1 MFRHDTVAK
10 QRLSAQSVTLVVKEH
25 ARRASV
31 GWERYAGHSLRSGY
45 LTSAANKRASI
56 FKMADHSRHKSLDV
70 LRQYVREEDLFSD
83 HSAEELLK
91 PTSHKPENTR

>member
-1 MFRHDTVAK
+1 MVRQDTVAK

-45 LTSAANKRASI
+45 LTSAAIKRAGI
-56 FKMADHSRHKSLDV
+56 FKMADQSRHKSLDV
-70 LRQYVREEDLFSD
+70 LRQYVQEEGIFVD
-83 HSAEELLK
+83 HSGEELPKPSKLK
-91 PTSHKPENTR
+91 PESTR